1 MKRAIIFTA
10 ALLVASWAMAQNSNQ
25 QGADQGQKPPAQGSQ
40 AQPGAAGTQAQPG
53 AAGAQQP
60 GAAGAPAPAP
70 KRPPQ
75 AKTPEEYKAFQAA
88 AGAAA
93 TTPDAQEK
101 AANDFAA
108 KFPESELRV
117 LLYRQAMNSYQNANN
132 GDKMVEMGRKILAID
147 PNDPQAL
154 IEVAEVLSE
163 RTRSTDLDFN
173 EKTAE
178 ASKMAT
184 HALETIDSDLMFSAD
199 APPDKVQAAKDWLRA
214 TAYAILGNIA
224 MVKHDYPGAEQN
236 LKKAIDMGKS
246 QPDPVN
252 YLRLAVALDNQSKYA
267 EALATAGQAVSM
279 TQENTTVGQLSRQEQ
294 SRLKQLAGSGAPAAQ
309 PKPQA
314 PPPTSPQPETPHP

>member
-1 MKRAIIFTA
+1 MKRVIIFAA
-10 ALLVASWAMAQNSNQ
+10 ALLAASWAMAQTSNQ
-25 QGADQGQKPPAQGSQ
+25 QGTQGQNPPAQ
-40 AQPGAAGTQAQPG
+40 GTQAQPG
-53 AAGAQQP
+53 AQGQAGAQGQP
-60 GAAGAPAPAP
+60 GAAGQAAPTT

-75 AKTPEEYKAFQAA
+75 AKTQEEFKAFQTAA
-88 AGAAA
+88 ASA
-93 TTPDAQEK
+93 TPEAQEK

-117 LLYRQAMNSYQNANN
+117 LLYRQAMNGYQNANN
-132 GDKMVEMGRKILAID
+132 ADKMVEMGRKILGID

-163 RTRSTDLDFN
+163 RTRNTDLDFN

-178 ASKMAT
+178 ATKLAS
-184 HALETIDSDLMFSAD
+184 HALETIDSDLMFAAN

-224 MVKHDYPGAEQN
+224 MVKKDYPGAEQN
-236 LKKAIDMGKS
+236 LKKAIEMGKN

-252 YLRLAVALDNQSKYA
+252 YLRLAVALDNQAKYA
-267 EALATAGQAVSM
+267 EALSTADQAVSM

-294 SRLKQLAGSGAPAAQ
+294 SRLKQLAGGGPAPANQ
-309 PKPQA
+309 PKPPA
-314 PPPTSPQPETPHP
+314 PTSPQPETPHN

>member
-1 MKRAIIFTA
+1 MKRVIIFAA
-10 ALLVASWAMAQNSNQ
+10 ALLVASWAMAQTNNQ
-25 QGADQGQKPPAQGSQ
+25 QGATQGQNPPAQGSQ
-40 AQPGAAGTQAQPG
+40 AQPGTAGTQAQPG
-53 AAGAQQP
+53 AAGAQ
-60 GAAGAPAPAP
+60 APAP

-75 AKTPEEYKAFQAA
+75 AKTQEEFKAFQTAA
-88 AGAAA
+88 ASA
-93 TTPDAQEK
+93 TPEAQEK

-117 LLYRQAMNSYQNANN
+117 LLYRQAMNGYQNANN
-132 GDKMVEMGRKILAID
+132 ADKMVEMGRKILAID

-178 ASKMAT
+178 ASKLAT
-184 HALETIDSDLMFSAD
+184 HALDTIDTDLMFSAD

-314 PPPTSPQPETPHP
+314 PPTSPQPETPHP

>member
-1 MKRAIIFTA
+1 PT
-10 ALLVASWAMAQNSNQ
+10 
-25 QGADQGQKPPAQGSQ
+25 
-40 AQPGAAGTQAQPG
+40 T
-53 AAGAQQP
+53 
-60 GAAGAPAPAP
+60 

-75 AKTPEEYKAFQAA
+75 AKTQEEFKAFQTAA
-88 AGAAA
+88 ASA
-93 TTPDAQEK
+93 TPEAQEK

-117 LLYRQAMNSYQNANN
+117 LLYRQVMNSYQNANN
-132 GDKMVEMGRKILAID
+132 ADKMVEMGRKILAID

-163 RTRSTDLDFN
+163 RTRNTDLDFN

-178 ASKMAT
+178 ATKLAS
-184 HALETIDSDLMFSAD
+184 HALETIDSDLMFAAN

-224 MVKHDYPGAEQN
+224 MVKKDYPGAEQN
-236 LKKAIDMGKS
+236 LKKAIEMGKS
-246 QPDPVN
+246 QPDPVT

-267 EALATAGQAVSM
+267 EALSTADQAVSM

-294 SRLKQLAGSGAPAAQ
+294 SRLKQLAGGGPAPANQ
-309 PKPQA
+309 PKA
-314 PPPTSPQPETPHP
+314 PAPTSPQPETPHP

>member
-1 MKRAIIFTA
+1 MKRVIIFVA
-10 ALLVASWAMAQNSNQ
+10 ALLAASWAMAQTSNQ
-25 QGADQGQKPPAQGSQ
+25 PAQGQNPPAQGAQ
-40 AQPGAAGTQAQPG
+40 AQPGAQGQPG
-53 AAGAQQP
+53 AAGAQAQP
-60 GAAGAPAPAP
+60 GPAP

-75 AKTPEEYKAFQAA
+75 AKTQEEFKAFQTAA
-88 AGAAA
+88 AV

-108 KFPESELRV
+108 KFPDSELRV
-117 LLYRQAMNSYQNANN
+117 LLYRQAMNGYQNANN
-132 GDKMVEMGRKILAID
+132 ADKMVEMGRKILAID

-178 ASKMAT
+178 ATKLAT
-184 HALETIDSDLMFSAD
+184 HALDTIDSDLMFAAN
-199 APPDKVQAAKDWLRA
+199 APPDKVQAAKDWLKA

-224 MVKHDYPGAEQN
+224 MVKKDYPGAEQN
-236 LKKAIDMGKS
+236 LRKAIDMGKN

-267 EALATAGQAVSM
+267 EALATADQAVSM
-279 TQENTTVGQLSRQEQ
+279 TQESTTVGQLSRQEQ
-294 SRLKQLAGSGAPAAQ
+294 SRLKQLAGGGGPAPANQ

-314 PPPTSPQPETPHP
+314 PTSPQPETPHP

>member
-1 MKRAIIFTA
+1 
-10 ALLVASWAMAQNSNQ
+10 MAQTSNQ
-25 QGADQGQKPPAQGSQ
+25 QGTQGQNPPAQD
-40 AQPGAAGTQAQPG
+40 TQAQPG
-53 AAGAQQP
+53 AQGQA
-60 GAAGAPAPAP
+60 GAAGQPAPAT

-75 AKTPEEYKAFQAA
+75 AKTQEEFKAFQTAA
-88 AGAAA
+88 AS

-117 LLYRQAMNSYQNANN
+117 LLYRQAMNGYQNANN
-132 GDKMVEMGRKILAID
+132 ADKMVEMGRKILAID

-163 RTRSTDLDFN
+163 RTRNTDLDFN

-178 ASKMAT
+178 ATKLAS
-184 HALETIDSDLMFSAD
+184 HALETIDSDLMFAAN

-224 MVKHDYPGAEQN
+224 MVKKDYPGAEQN
-236 LKKAIDMGKS
+236 LKKAIEMGKS

-252 YLRLAVALDNQSKYA
+252 FLRLAVALDNQAKYA
-267 EALATAGQAVSM
+267 EALSTADQAVSM

-294 SRLKQLAGSGAPAAQ
+294 SRLKQLAGSGSAPANQ
-309 PKPQA
+309 PKPA
-314 PPPTSPQPETPHP
+314 PTSPQPETPHN